1 MATHGQHQQR
11 AAAPTGTFSALR
23 QRQFALLW
31 YSGVGQSIG
40 LGMQQITLGH
50 FVYDRT
56 DSEFW
61 VGAVA
66 FMNFAPFFLF
76 SPVAGVIGDR
86 TDRRNLLFIA
96 QAISGLAVLILAVLI
111 TTDLVAMWQVLLIA
125 LAAATGQA
133 LTVPTRLAYVNDLV
147 EPRYLMNAVA
157 LNSLA
162 QNGMR
167 IIGPVLAGVLIAATG
182 SGGTMYVNAAGYLL
196 GLIPLA
202 LLESRPRPSA
212 SHTAVLSNI
221 AEGIHF
227 AAKTPMIFFVIMMG
241 NIFSLFGMPY
251 ISMLPVFAED
261 VLDKGAAG
269 LGLLSSASG
278 AGAVVGGVLL
288 ARWGDVRN
296 KGRLY
301 QGCFILFFVS
311 LALFALSP
319 IYGLSLALL
328 VLVGMGSMSNINT
341 GTVMLQLGTPR
352 ELQGRTMSLWTWGI
366 SLSFLGALPVGALA
380 EVYGAQ
386 AVMAGSALIGLL
398 CGGALMLW
406 YAAYT
411 RRAAASATARQPSTT
426 PSPAE
431 QRPSA

>member
-1 MATHGQHQQR
+1 MSARQQHQQL
-11 AAAPTGTFSALR
+11 APAPTGTFSALR

-96 QAISGLAVLILAVLI
+96 QALSGLAVLALAVLI

-167 IIGPVLAGVLIAATG
+167 IIGPVLAGVLIAAVG

-202 LLESRPRPSA
+202 MLQSRPRPPA
-212 SHTAVLSNI
+212 TQTAVLHNI
-221 AEGIHF
+221 AEGINF
-227 AAKTPMIFFVIMMG
+227 AAKTPMVFFVIMLG
-241 NIFSLFGMPY
+241 NVFSLFGMPY

-261 VLDKGAAG
+261 VLGKGAAG

-278 AGAVVGGVLL
+278 AGAVAGGILL

-296 KGRLY
+296 KTRLF
-301 QGCFILFFVS
+301 QACFILFFG
-311 LALFALSP
+311 ALFLFSLSSV
-319 IYGLSLALL
+319 YGLSLALL

-380 EVYGAQ
+380 EVYGAPV
-386 AVMAGSALIGLL
+386 VMACSALIGLL
-398 CGGALMLW
+398 CGALLMLW
-406 YAAYT
+406 YAT
-411 RRAAASATARQPSTT
+411 HMRRAAAAPPTLQSKSAPSTI
-426 PSPAE
+426 E
-431 QRPSA
+431 QRPSP